1 MCSSGKAK
9 RVKWSP
15 VCVCVSSLF
24 YIYGRWVK
32 LLSLSEKASYIT
44 YTEKKKKKK
53 KRGRELR
60 KEEGEVEKR
69 TSTGAG
75 NYAKRPVGA
84 PTGRESLWPYFFF
97 IFSLFFSSLFSS
109 RYGSFSFKKNHFSAP
124 SFSRDSDITPRFT
137 HTKKN
142 RQRNEEKKKERQQ
155 TNTFLWELLIVLFFS
170 FLSPYLYIFLCL
182 LLRERKSHSSLLL

>member
-1 MCSSGKAK
+1 MKEMCSSGKAK

-44 YTEKKKKKK
+44 YTEKKKKKE

-97 IFSLFFSSLFSS
+97 HFLPFFFFFILF
-109 RYGSFSFKKNHFSAP
+109 
-124 SFSRDSDITPRFT
+124 T
-137 HTKKN
+137 
-142 RQRNEEKKKERQQ
+142 
-155 TNTFLWELLIVLFFS
+155 LWELLF
-170 FLSPYLYIFLCL
+170 
-182 LLRERKSHSSLLL
+182 

>member
-1 MCSSGKAK
+1 
-9 RVKWSP
+9 
-15 VCVCVSSLF
+15 VSSLF

-44 YTEKKKKKK
+44 YTEKKKKKE

-109 RYGSFSFKKNHFSAP
+109 RYGSFSFFLNHFSAP

-142 RQRNEEKKKERQQ
+142 RQRNEEKKRNDTKQ
-155 TNTFLWELLIVLFFS
+155 THS
-170 FLSPYLYIFLCL
+170 FGNF
-182 LLRERKSHSSLLL
+182 